1 MKKLTSI
8 EIRVRV
14 RWWVKHYI
22 QAIALFAVMNRQQPD
37 LDRIGKFITKHG
49 IKLEVK

>member
-1 MKKLTSI
+1 MSQKTSI
-8 EIRVRV
+8 EFKVRV

-22 QAIALFAVMNRQQPD
+22 QTICIFAVVTRQQPD

-49 IKLEVK
+49 VKLEVK